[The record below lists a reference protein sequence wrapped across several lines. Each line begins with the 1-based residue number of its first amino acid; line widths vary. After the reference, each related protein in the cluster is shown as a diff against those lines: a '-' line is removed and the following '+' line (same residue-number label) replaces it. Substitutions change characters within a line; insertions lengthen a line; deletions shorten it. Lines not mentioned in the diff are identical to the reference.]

1 MSDDGLRASDADRDQ
16 VTELLHTAYAE
27 GRITDEEHTE
37 RLLAALRAKTFGEL
51 RPLTADLGP
60 PLPSH
65 QLSNTQLSG
74 AQAAPSADPDR
85 MTAALSEVTRK
96 GNWLV
101 RRRSYATVFL
111 GGIRLDFTE
120 ATFEAPVVEVNV
132 TQVLGTVLLRVPA
145 GTTVVNETASVMGDT
160 SIRGLGQPDPAGPT
174 IVLRGTNIM
183 GEIKV
188 RGPRRPLMRRGT

>member
-1 MSDDGLRASDADRDQ
+1 MSDDALRASDADRDQ
-16 VTELLHTAYAE
+16 VTELLHAAYAE

-60 PLPSH
+60 QLPS
-65 QLSNTQLSG
+65 
-74 AQAAPSADPDR
+74 AEVAPTPDPDR
-85 MTAALSEVTRK
+85 MTAALTEVTRK
-96 GNWLV
+96 GSWLV

-111 GGIRLDFTE
+111 GGIRLDLTE

-132 TQVLGTVLLRVPA
+132 TQVLGTMLLRVPA
-145 GTTVVNETASVMGDT
+145 GTTIRNETASVLGDT
-160 SIRGLGQPDPAGPT
+160 SIRGLGRPDPAGPT

-188 RGPRRPLMRRGT
+188 RGPKRPLMRRGT